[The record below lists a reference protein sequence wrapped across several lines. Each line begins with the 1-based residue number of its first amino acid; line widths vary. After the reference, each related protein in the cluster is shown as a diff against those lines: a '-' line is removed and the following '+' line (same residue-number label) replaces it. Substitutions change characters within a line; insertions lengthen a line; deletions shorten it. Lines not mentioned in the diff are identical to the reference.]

1 MKIAKDFMTRDLT
14 SVTEEAP
21 LREVAELLSLHA
33 LSGVPVVNK
42 ENIVI
47 GFISEKDIV
56 TSIFPEK
63 LRLEN
68 PDMIGFHNLSQLVK
82 KLSLVGQALVKDYM
96 SKEVHTVSEEAT
108 LADVAEIMLQK
119 DLQRVPVTRHKRL
132 VGIADRSTISSI
144 LLEEGSL

>member
-68 PDMIGFHNLSQLVK
+68 PDMIGFHNLSQLGK